1 MWFSFSQTS
10 IQMTLRKQD
19 SQAEVAVSQFLDQ
32 FFYPKCVRNQKRY
45 FDLETQLKGVDVTFD
60 FGDQTRLLVD
70 EKAAAHFVNKNI
82 PTFAFE
88 VDFIGRDGELKEG
101 WLFDE
106 EKKTQYYLLSWIQA
120 TRTKGFS
127 CNDITQLEVLLIE
140 RQAIIELLKEY
151 EVDRISAMEISRE
164 LRMNNQIGPANK
176 STTVPFYFYFTGHL
190 SERPINIVI
199 KKDALIRIGTLH
211 KFVTR

>member
-1 MWFSFSQTS
+1 
-10 IQMTLRKQD
+10 MTLRKQD
-19 SQAEVAVSQFLDQ
+19 SLAEIAVSQFLDQ
-32 FFYPKCVRNQKRY
+32 FLYPKYVRNQKRY

-60 FGDQTRLLVD
+60 FGEQTRLLVD

-88 VDFIGRDGELKEG
+88 VDFIGRDGGLKEG

-120 TRTKGFS
+120 ARTKGFL
-127 CNDITQLEVLLIE
+127 CGDISQVEVLLID
-140 RQAIIELLKEY
+140 RHAIIGLLKRY
-151 EVDRISAMEISRE
+151 KVDKNRAKEISHE
-164 LRMNNQIGPANK
+164 LRIKNQVGPSYK
-176 STTVPFYFYFTGHL
+176 DSTSPFYFYFTGHL

-199 KKDALIRIGTLH
+199 RKNALINLSVLH